1 MRYVEINRQVRALL
15 PDIVDEAISNIAQLG
30 GTVLQDDR
38 SELLTVNNE
47 FTVSICIARCHETVA
62 GTLRWKIRFDTG
74 LSPDVIV
81 ALRMDRENEAVQ
93 DYYILPR
100 IDLPGPQVRMGEHNG
115 LALDAFR
122 FDTLDQL
129 YEMAART

>member
-1 MRYVEINRQVRALL
+1 
-15 PDIVDEAISNIAQLG
+15 
-30 GTVLQDDR
+30 
-38 SELLTVNNE
+38 VNNE
-47 FTVSICIARCHETVA
+47 FTVSICIARCHETAA
-62 GTLRWKIRFDTG
+62 GTLRWKIRFDTS

-100 IDLPGPQVRMGEHNG
+100 INLPGPQVRMGEHNG

-122 FDTLDQL
+122 FDSLDQL
-129 YEMAART
+129 YEMAARVHLTEVI